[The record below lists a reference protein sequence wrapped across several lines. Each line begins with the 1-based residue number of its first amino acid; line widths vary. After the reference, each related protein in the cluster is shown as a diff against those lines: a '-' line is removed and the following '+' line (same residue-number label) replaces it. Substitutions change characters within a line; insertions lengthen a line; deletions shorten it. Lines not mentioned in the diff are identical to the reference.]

1 MFMKRGLIM
10 NKNFFVANR
19 QKLGD
24 VISQNSIA
32 IFFAGQAPYKSA
44 DETYP
49 FTPNRNFYY
58 LTGIDEEKIIMV
70 IVNINGKVSEMLF
83 IQEND
88 PVMAKWVGETISED
102 KAKEVS
108 GIEDIKFLKDFE
120 SIIANYFDRFSID
133 NLYLDL
139 ERQEFNIPQ
148 TSSQNF
154 AVDIMKRYPYL
165 KVKNI
170 YHDITLF
177 RTIKREEEIELIKKA
192 IDITYDGI
200 KEIWSNAKPGMKEY
214 EIEAYFNYT
223 LKKNG
228 VKDFAF
234 PTIAATGKNA
244 TILHYVDNNTKTEDG
259 ELMLLDL
266 GAQYKYYN
274 GDISRTFPIN
284 GKFSER
290 QKEVY
295 NIVLEA
301 NETVMKAVKPGVT
314 TGELQD
320 ITKRVLAQGCKRIGL
335 IKEDSELNK
344 YYYHGVAHPL
354 GLDTHDVGP
363 RNVELKPGMIITD
376 EPGLY
381 IEEEGLGVRIED
393 DILVTEDGY
402 VNLSAHIIKSI
413 EDIEMFMS
421 KNNN

>member
-1 MFMKRGLIM
+1 M
-10 NKNFFVANR
+10 NKIFFVTNR

-24 VISQNSIA
+24 VLSQNSIA

-58 LTGIDEEKIIMV
+58 LTGIDEEKVIMV
-70 IVNINGKVSEMLF
+70 MININGKVSEMLF

-120 SIIANYFDRFSID
+120 SIIASYFDRFSID
-133 NLYLDL
+133 NVYLDL

-154 AVDIMKRYPYL
+154 AVDIMKRYPYVR
-165 KVKNI
+165 VKNI
-170 YHDITLF
+170 YHDIALL

-214 EIEAYFNYT
+214 EIEAYFNYI

-301 NETVMKAVKPGVT
+301 NETVMKAVKPGIT

-363 RNVELKPGMIITD
+363 RNIELKPGMIITD

-381 IEEEGLGVRIED
+381 IEEEGIGVRIED

>member
-10 NKNFFVANR
+10 NKNFFVTNR

-58 LTGIDEEKIIMV
+58 LTGIDEEKVIMV

-108 GIEDIKFLKDFE
+108 GIGDIKFLKDFE
-120 SIIANYFDRFSID
+120 STIASYFDRFSID

-154 AVDIMKRYPYL
+154 AVDIMKRYPYI

-170 YHDITLF
+170 YHDIALL

-214 EIEAYFNYT
+214 EIEAYFNYI

-244 TILHYVDNNTKTEDG
+244 TILHYVDNNTKAEDG

-335 IKEDSELNK
+335 IEEDSELNK

-413 EDIEMFMS
+413 EDIEKFMS

>member
-1 MFMKRGLIM
+1 M
-10 NKNFFVANR
+10 NKIFFVTNR

-24 VISQNSIA
+24 VLSQNSIA

-58 LTGIDEEKIIMV
+58 LTGIDEEKVIMV
-70 IVNINGKVSEMLF
+70 MININGKVSEMLF

-102 KAKEVS
+102 RAKEVS

-120 SIIANYFDRFSID
+120 SIIASYFDRFSID
-133 NLYLDL
+133 NVYLDL

-154 AVDIMKRYPYL
+154 AVDIMKRYPYVR
-165 KVKNI
+165 VKNV
-170 YHDITLF
+170 YHDIALL

-214 EIEAYFNYT
+214 EIEAYFNYI

-259 ELMLLDL
+259 EIMLLDL

-301 NETVMKAVKPGVT
+301 NETVMKAVKPGIT

-363 RNVELKPGMIITD
+363 RNIELKPGMIITD

-381 IEEEGLGVRIED
+381 IEEEGIGVRIED

>member
-1 MFMKRGLIM
+1 M
-10 NKNFFVANR
+10 NKNFFATNR

-24 VISQNSIA
+24 VISNNSIA

-58 LTGIDEEKIIMV
+58 LTGIDEEKVIMV
-70 IVNINGKVSEMLF
+70 MVNINGEVSEMLF

-88 PVMAKWVGETISED
+88 PVMAKWVGETISEVE
-102 KAKEVS
+102 AKEVS
-108 GIEDIKFLKDFE
+108 DIEDIRLLKDFE
-120 SIIANYFDRFSID
+120 STIAGYFDRFSM
-133 NLYLDL
+133 NNVFLDL
-139 ERQEFNIPQ
+139 ERQEFNIPR
-148 TSSQNF
+148 TPSQNF
-154 AVDIMKRYPYL
+154 AGEIMQRYPYI

-170 YHDITLF
+170 YHDIALL

-200 KEIWSNAKPGMKEY
+200 KEIWSNAKSGMKEY
-214 EIEAYFNYT
+214 EIEAYFNYI

-244 TILHYVDNNTKTEDG
+244 TILHYVDNNTTTEDG

-284 GKFSER
+284 GKFTER

-320 ITKRVLAQGCKRIGL
+320 ITKRVLAEGCKKIGL

-381 IEEEGLGVRIED
+381 IEEEGIGVRIED

-402 VNLSAHIIKSI
+402 INLSAHIIKSV
-413 EDIEMFMS
+413 EDIEAFMS

>member
-10 NKNFFVANR
+10 NKNFFVTNR

-44 DETYP
+44 DETYQ

-58 LTGIDEEKIIMV
+58 LTGIDEEKVIMV
-70 IVNINGKVSEMLF
+70 MVNINGKVSEMLF

-88 PVMAKWVGETISED
+88 SVMAKWVGETISED

-120 SIIANYFDRFSID
+120 STIASYFDRFSID

-154 AVDIMKRYPYL
+154 AVDIMKRYPYVT
-165 KVKNI
+165 VKNV
-170 YHDITLF
+170 YHDIALL

-214 EIEAYFNYT
+214 EIEAYFNYI

-413 EDIEMFMS
+413 EDIEKFMS

>member
-1 MFMKRGLIM
+1 M
-10 NKNFFVANR
+10 NKNFFTINR
-19 QKLGD
+19 QKLEQ
-24 VISQNSIA
+24 VIPSNSMA

-58 LTGIDEEKIIMV
+58 LTGIDEEKVIMMM
-70 IVNINGKVSEMLF
+70 VNINGKISEILF
-83 IQEND
+83 IQESD

-102 KAKEVS
+102 EAKEVS
-108 GIEDIKFLKDFE
+108 GIEDIRVLKDFE
-120 SIIANYFDRFSID
+120 DTVASYFDRF
-133 NLYLDL
+133 NMQNMYLDL
-139 ERQEFNIPQ
+139 ERQEFNIMK

-154 AVDIMKRYPYL
+154 AKEFVERYPYIRI
-165 KVKNI
+165 KNI
-170 YHDITLF
+170 YHDIALL
-177 RTIKREEEIELIKKA
+177 RTIKREEEIELIKEA

-200 KEIWSNAKPGMKEY
+200 KEMWSNVKPGMKEY
-214 EIEAYFNYT
+214 EVEAYFNYV

-244 TILHYVDNNTKTEDG
+244 TILHYVDNDTTTEDG
-259 ELMLLDL
+259 DLMLLDL

-284 GKFSER
+284 GKFTAR

-314 TGELQD
+314 TSELQD
-320 ITKRVLAQGCKRIGL
+320 ITKRVLADGCKKIGL
-335 IKEDSELNK
+335 IKDDSELDK
-344 YYYHGVAHPL
+344 YYFHGVAHPL

-363 RNVELKPGMIITD
+363 RNIELKPGMIITD

-381 IEEEGLGVRIED
+381 IEEEGIGVRIED

-402 VNLSAHIIKSI
+402 VNLSAHIIKSLD
-413 EDIEMFMS
+413 DIEEFMS

>member
-1 MFMKRGLIM
+1 MKRGLIM
-10 NKNFFVANR
+10 NKIFFVTNR
-19 QKLGD
+19 EKLGD
-24 VISQNSIA
+24 VLSQNSIA

-58 LTGIDEEKIIMV
+58 LTGIDEEKVIMV
-70 IVNINGKVSEMLF
+70 MININGKMSEMLF

-120 SIIANYFDRFSID
+120 STIASYFDRFSID
-133 NLYLDL
+133 NVYLDL

-154 AVDIMKRYPYL
+154 AVDIMKRYPY
-165 KVKNI
+165 VRIKNI
-170 YHDITLF
+170 YHDIALL

-192 IDITYDGI
+192 IDVTYDGI

-214 EIEAYFNYT
+214 EIEAYFNYI

-244 TILHYVDNNTKTEDG
+244 TILHYVDNNTKTKDG

-320 ITKRVLAQGCKRIGL
+320 ITKKVLAQGCKRIGL

-363 RNVELKPGMIITD
+363 RNIELKPGMIITD

-381 IEEEGLGVRIED
+381 IEEECIGVRIED

-421 KNNN
+421 KNSN

>member
-1 MFMKRGLIM
+1 M
-10 NKNFFVANR
+10 NKIFYVTNR
-19 QKLGD
+19 KKLGD
-24 VISQNSIA
+24 VLSQNSIA

-58 LTGIDEEKIIMV
+58 LTGIDEEKVIMV
-70 IVNINGKVSEMLF
+70 IININGKVSEMLF

-120 SIIANYFDRFSID
+120 SIIASYFDRFSID
-133 NLYLDL
+133 NVYLDL

-154 AVDIMKRYPYL
+154 AVDIMKRYPYVR
-165 KVKNI
+165 VKNI
-170 YHDITLF
+170 YHDIALL

-214 EIEAYFNYT
+214 EIEAYFNYI

-301 NETVMKAVKPGVT
+301 NETVMKAVKPGIT

-363 RNVELKPGMIITD
+363 RNIELKPGMIITD

-381 IEEEGLGVRIED
+381 IEEEGIGVRIED

-421 KNNN
+421 KNND

>member
-1 MFMKRGLIM
+1 MKRGLIM
-10 NKNFFVANR
+10 NKIFYVTNR
-19 QKLGD
+19 KKLGD
-24 VISQNSIA
+24 VLSQNSIA

-58 LTGIDEEKIIMV
+58 LTGIDEEKVIMV
-70 IVNINGKVSEMLF
+70 IININGKGSEMLF

-108 GIEDIKFLKDFE
+108 GIEEIKFLKDFE
-120 SIIANYFDRFSID
+120 STIASYFDRFNID
-133 NLYLDL
+133 NVYLDL

-154 AVDIMKRYPYL
+154 AVDIMKRYPYVR
-165 KVKNI
+165 VKNI
-170 YHDITLF
+170 YHDIALL

-192 IDITYDGI
+192 IDITYEGI

-214 EIEAYFNYT
+214 EIEAYFNYI

-234 PTIAATGKNA
+234 PTITSTRKNA

-301 NETVMKAVKPGVT
+301 NETVMKAVKPGIT

-363 RNVELKPGMIITD
+363 RNIELKPGMIITD

-381 IEEEGLGVRIED
+381 IEEEGIGVRIED

-421 KNNN
+421 KNND

>member
-1 MFMKRGLIM
+1 M
-10 NKNFFVANR
+10 NKKFFTMNR
-19 QKLGD
+19 QKLGEE
-24 VISQNSIA
+24 IANNSMA

-58 LTGIDEEKIIMV
+58 LTGIDEEKVIMMM
-70 IVNINGKVSEMLF
+70 ININGKISEILF

-88 PVMAKWVGETISED
+88 PVMTKWVGETISED
-102 KAKEVS
+102 KAREVS
-108 GIEDIKFLKDFE
+108 GIDDIRLLKDFE
-120 SIIANYFDRFSID
+120 SIVAGYLDRFNMQNI
-133 NLYLDL
+133 YLDL
-139 ERQEFNIPQ
+139 ERQEFNIVKTP
-148 TSSQNF
+148 SQNF
-154 AVDIMKRYPYL
+154 AKKVIERYPY
-165 KVKNI
+165 VRIKNI
-170 YHDITLF
+170 YHNIALL

-200 KEIWSNAKPGMKEY
+200 KKMWSNAKPGMMEY
-214 EIEAYFNYT
+214 EIEAYFNYV

-244 TILHYVDNNTKTEDG
+244 TTIHYVDNNTVTKDG

-266 GAQYKYYN
+266 GAQYEYYN

-284 GKFSER
+284 GKFTER
-290 QKEVY
+290 QREVY

-301 NETVMKAVKPGVT
+301 NETVMKSVKPGINAS
-314 TGELQD
+314 ELQN
-320 ITKRVLAQGCKRIGL
+320 IAKRVLADGCKRIGL
-335 IKEDSELNK
+335 IEEDSELNK
-344 YYYHGVAHPL
+344 YYVHSVSHPL

-363 RNVELKPGMIITD
+363 RNIELKPGMIITD

-381 IEEEGLGVRIED
+381 IEEEGIGIRIED

-402 VNLSAHIIKSI
+402 VNLSAHIIKTV
-413 EDIEMFMS
+413 EDIEEFMS

>member
-1 MFMKRGLIM
+1 M
-10 NKNFFVANR
+10 NKIFYVTNR
-19 QKLGD
+19 KKLGD
-24 VISQNSIA
+24 VLSQNSIA

-58 LTGIDEEKIIMV
+58 LTGIDEEKVIMV
-70 IVNINGKVSEMLF
+70 IININGKVLEMLF

-120 SIIANYFDRFSID
+120 STIASYFDRFNID
-133 NLYLDL
+133 NVYLDL

-154 AVDIMKRYPYL
+154 AVDIMKRYPYVR
-165 KVKNI
+165 VKNI
-170 YHDITLF
+170 YHDIALL

-214 EIEAYFNYT
+214 EIEAYFNYI

-301 NETVMKAVKPGVT
+301 NETVMKAVKPGIT

-363 RNVELKPGMIITD
+363 RNIELKPGMIITD

-381 IEEEGLGVRIED
+381 IEEEGIGVRIED

-421 KNNN
+421 KNND

>member
-1 MFMKRGLIM
+1 MKRGLIM
-10 NKNFFVANR
+10 NKNFFATNR

-24 VISQNSIA
+24 VISNNSIA

-58 LTGIDEEKIIMV
+58 LTGIDEEKVIMV
-70 IVNINGKVSEMLF
+70 MVNINGEVSEMLF

-88 PVMAKWVGETISED
+88 PVMAKWVGETISEVE
-102 KAKEVS
+102 AKEVS
-108 GIEDIKFLKDFE
+108 DIEDIRLLKDFE
-120 SIIANYFDRFSID
+120 STIAGYFDRFSM
-133 NLYLDL
+133 NNVFLDL
-139 ERQEFNIPQ
+139 ERQEFNIPR
-148 TSSQNF
+148 TPSQNF
-154 AVDIMKRYPYL
+154 AGEIMQRYPYI

-170 YHDITLF
+170 YHDIALL

-200 KEIWSNAKPGMKEY
+200 KEIWSNAKSGMKEY
-214 EIEAYFNYT
+214 EIEAYFNYI

-244 TILHYVDNNTKTEDG
+244 TILHYVDNNTTTEDG

-284 GKFSER
+284 GKFTER

-320 ITKRVLAQGCKRIGL
+320 ITKRVLAEGCKRIGL

-381 IEEEGLGVRIED
+381 IEEEGIGIRIED
-393 DILVTEDGY
+393 DILVAEDGY
-402 VNLSAHIIKSI
+402 INLSAHIIKSV
-413 EDIEMFMS
+413 EDIEAFMS

>member
-1 MFMKRGLIM
+1 M
-10 NKNFFVANR
+10 NKNFFITNR
-19 QKLGD
+19 QKLGE
-24 VISQNSIA
+24 VIPSNSMA

-58 LTGIDEEKIIMV
+58 LTGVDEEKIIMM
-70 IVNINGKVSEMLF
+70 IVNINGKISEILF
-83 IQEND
+83 IQESD
-88 PVMAKWVGETISED
+88 PIMAKWVGKTISED
-102 KAKEVS
+102 EAKDVS
-108 GIEDIKFLKDFE
+108 GIEDIRFLKDFE
-120 SIIANYFDRFSID
+120 STVASYFDRF
-133 NLYLDL
+133 NMQNVYLDL
-139 ERQEFNIPQ
+139 ERQEFNIMKTP
-148 TSSQNF
+148 SQNF
-154 AVDIMKRYPYL
+154 AKELVERYPYI
-165 KVKNI
+165 KIKNI
-170 YHDITLF
+170 YHDIALL

-200 KEIWSNAKPGMKEY
+200 KEMWSNAKPGMKEY
-214 EIEAYFNYT
+214 EVEAYFNYV

-244 TILHYVDNNTKTEDG
+244 TILHYVDNDTTTEDG
-259 ELMLLDL
+259 DLMLLDL

-284 GKFSER
+284 GKFTER

-301 NETVMKAVKPGVT
+301 NEAVMKAVKPGAT
-314 TGELQD
+314 TSELQD
-320 ITKRVLAQGCKRIGL
+320 ITKKVLADGCKKIGL
-335 IKEDSELNK
+335 IKDDSELDK
-344 YYYHGVAHPL
+344 YYFHSVAHPL
-354 GLDTHDVGP
+354 GLDTHDVGS
-363 RNVELKPGMIITD
+363 RNIELKPGMIITD

-381 IEEEGLGVRIED
+381 IEEEGIGVRIED

-402 VNLSAHIIKSI
+402 VNLSAHIIKSV
-413 EDIEMFMS
+413 EDIEEFMS

>member
-1 MFMKRGLIM
+1 M
-10 NKNFFVANR
+10 NKNFFIINR
-19 QKLGD
+19 QKLGE
-24 VISQNSIA
+24 VIPSNSMA

-58 LTGIDEEKIIMV
+58 LTGIDEEKIIMM
-70 IVNINGKVSEMLF
+70 IVNINGKISEILF
-83 IQEND
+83 IQESD

-102 KAKEVS
+102 EAKEVS
-108 GIEDIKFLKDFE
+108 GIEDIRFLKDFE
-120 SIIANYFDRFSID
+120 STVASYFDRF
-133 NLYLDL
+133 NMQNMYLEL
-139 ERQEFNIPQ
+139 ERQEFNIMKTP
-148 TSSQNF
+148 SQNF
-154 AVDIMKRYPYL
+154 AKELVERYPYIRI
-165 KVKNI
+165 KNI
-170 YHDITLF
+170 YHDIALL
-177 RTIKREEEIELIKKA
+177 RTIKREDEIELIKKA

-200 KEIWSNAKPGMKEY
+200 KEMWSNAKPGMKEY
-214 EIEAYFNYT
+214 EVEAYFNYV

-244 TILHYVDNNTKTEDG
+244 TILHYVDNDTTTEDG
-259 ELMLLDL
+259 DLMLLDL

-284 GKFSER
+284 GKFTER

-301 NETVMKAVKPGVT
+301 NEAAMRAVKPGVT
-314 TGELQD
+314 TSELQD
-320 ITKRVLAQGCKRIGL
+320 ITKKVLADGCKKIGL
-335 IKEDSELNK
+335 IKDDSELDK
-344 YYYHGVAHPL
+344 YYFHSVAHPL

-363 RNVELKPGMIITD
+363 RNIELKPGMIITD

-381 IEEEGLGVRIED
+381 IEEEGIGVRIED

-402 VNLSAHIIKSI
+402 VNLSAHIIKSV
-413 EDIEMFMS
+413 EDIEEFMS

>member
-1 MFMKRGLIM
+1 M
-10 NKNFFVANR
+10 NKIFFVTNR

-24 VISQNSIA
+24 VLSQNSIA

-58 LTGIDEEKIIMV
+58 LTGIDEEKVIMV
-70 IVNINGKVSEMLF
+70 MININGKVSEMLF

-102 KAKEVS
+102 RAKEVS

-120 SIIANYFDRFSID
+120 SIIASYFDRFSID
-133 NLYLDL
+133 NVYLDL

-154 AVDIMKRYPYL
+154 AVDIMKRYPYVR
-165 KVKNI
+165 VKNV
-170 YHDITLF
+170 YHDIALL

-214 EIEAYFNYT
+214 EIEAYFNYI

-301 NETVMKAVKPGVT
+301 NETVMKAVKPGIT

-363 RNVELKPGMIITD
+363 RNIELKPGMIITD

-381 IEEEGLGVRIED
+381 IEEEGIGVRIED

>member
-1 MFMKRGLIM
+1 M
-10 NKNFFVANR
+10 NKNFFATNR

-24 VISQNSIA
+24 VISNNSIA

-58 LTGIDEEKIIMV
+58 LTGIDEEKVIMV
-70 IVNINGKVSEMLF
+70 MVNINGEVSEMLF

-88 PVMAKWVGETISED
+88 PVMAKWVGETISEVE
-102 KAKEVS
+102 AKEVS
-108 GIEDIKFLKDFE
+108 DIEDIRLLKDFE
-120 SIIANYFDRFSID
+120 STIAGYFDRFSM
-133 NLYLDL
+133 NNVFLDL
-139 ERQEFNIPQ
+139 ERQEFNIPR
-148 TSSQNF
+148 TPSQNF
-154 AVDIMKRYPYL
+154 AGEIMQRYPYI

-170 YHDITLF
+170 YHDIALL

-200 KEIWSNAKPGMKEY
+200 KEIWSNAKSGMKEY
-214 EIEAYFNYT
+214 EIEAYFNYI

-244 TILHYVDNNTKTEDG
+244 TILHYVDNNTTTEDG

-284 GKFSER
+284 GKFTER

-320 ITKRVLAQGCKRIGL
+320 ITKRVLAEGCKRIGL

-381 IEEEGLGVRIED
+381 IEEEGIGVRIED

-402 VNLSAHIIKSI
+402 INLSAHIIKSV
-413 EDIEMFMS
+413 EDIEAFMS

>member
-1 MFMKRGLIM
+1 MKRGLIM
-10 NKNFFVANR
+10 NKNFFATNR

-24 VISQNSIA
+24 VISNNSIA

-58 LTGIDEEKIIMV
+58 LTGIDEEKVIMV
-70 IVNINGKVSEMLF
+70 MVNINGEVSEMLF

-88 PVMAKWVGETISED
+88 PVMAKWVGETISEVE
-102 KAKEVS
+102 AKEVS
-108 GIEDIKFLKDFE
+108 DIEDIRLLKDFE
-120 SIIANYFDRFSID
+120 STIAGYFDRFSM
-133 NLYLDL
+133 NNVFLDL
-139 ERQEFNIPQ
+139 ERQEFNIPR
-148 TSSQNF
+148 TPSQNF
-154 AVDIMKRYPYL
+154 AGEIMQRYPYI

-170 YHDITLF
+170 YHDIALL

-200 KEIWSNAKPGMKEY
+200 KEIWSNAKSGMKEY
-214 EIEAYFNYT
+214 EIEAYFNYI

-244 TILHYVDNNTKTEDG
+244 TILHYVDNNTTTEDG

-284 GKFSER
+284 GKFTER

-320 ITKRVLAQGCKRIGL
+320 ITKRVLAEGCKKIGL

-381 IEEEGLGVRIED
+381 IEEEGIGVRIED

-402 VNLSAHIIKSI
+402 INLSAHIIKSV
-413 EDIEMFMS
+413 EDIEAFMS

>member
-1 MFMKRGLIM
+1 MKRGLIM
-10 NKNFFVANR
+10 NKIFFVTNR

-24 VISQNSIA
+24 VLSQNSIA

-58 LTGIDEEKIIMV
+58 LTGIDEEKVIMV
-70 IVNINGKVSEMLF
+70 MININGKVSEMLF

-102 KAKEVS
+102 RAKEVS

-120 SIIANYFDRFSID
+120 SIIASYFDRFSID
-133 NLYLDL
+133 NVYLDL

-154 AVDIMKRYPYL
+154 AVDIMKRYPY
-165 KVKNI
+165 VRVNNV
-170 YHDITLF
+170 YHDIALL

-214 EIEAYFNYT
+214 EIEAYFNYI

-301 NETVMKAVKPGVT
+301 NETVMKAVKPGIT

-363 RNVELKPGMIITD
+363 RNIELKPGMIITD

-381 IEEEGLGVRIED
+381 IEEEGIGVRIED

-421 KNNN
+421 KNND

>member
-1 MFMKRGLIM
+1 M
-10 NKNFFVANR
+10 NKIFFVTNR

-24 VISQNSIA
+24 VLSQNSIA

-58 LTGIDEEKIIMV
+58 LTGIDEEKVIMV
-70 IVNINGKVSEMLF
+70 IININGKVSEMLF

-102 KAKEVS
+102 RAKEVS

-120 SIIANYFDRFSID
+120 SIIASYFDRFSID
-133 NLYLDL
+133 NVYLDL

-154 AVDIMKRYPYL
+154 AVDIMKRYPYVR
-165 KVKNI
+165 VKNV
-170 YHDITLF
+170 YHDIALL

-214 EIEAYFNYT
+214 EIEAYFNYI

-301 NETVMKAVKPGVT
+301 NETVMKAVKPGIT

-363 RNVELKPGMIITD
+363 RNIELKPGMIITD

-381 IEEEGLGVRIED
+381 IEEEGIGVRIED

-421 KNNN
+421 KNND

>member
-1 MFMKRGLIM
+1 M
-10 NKNFFVANR
+10 
-19 QKLGD
+19 
-24 VISQNSIA
+24 A

-58 LTGIDEEKIIMV
+58 LTGIDEEKIIMMM
-70 IVNINGKVSEMLF
+70 VNINGKISEILF
-83 IQEND
+83 IQESD
-88 PVMAKWVGETISED
+88 PVMAKWIGKTISED
-102 KAKEVS
+102 EAKEVS
-108 GIEDIKFLKDFE
+108 GIEDIRFLKDFE
-120 SIIANYFDRFSID
+120 STVASYFDRF
-133 NLYLDL
+133 NMQNMYLDL
-139 ERQEFNIPQ
+139 ERQEFNIMK

-154 AVDIMKRYPYL
+154 AKELVERYPYIRI
-165 KVKNI
+165 KNI
-170 YHDITLF
+170 YHDIALL

-200 KEIWSNAKPGMKEY
+200 KEMWSSVKPGMKEY
-214 EIEAYFNYT
+214 EVEAYFNYV

-244 TILHYVDNNTKTEDG
+244 TILHYVDNDTATEDG
-259 ELMLLDL
+259 DLMLLDL

-284 GKFSER
+284 GKFTER

-314 TGELQD
+314 TSELQD
-320 ITKRVLAQGCKRIGL
+320 ITKRILADGCKKIGL
-335 IKEDSELNK
+335 IKDDSELDK
-344 YYYHGVAHPL
+344 YYFHSVAHPL

-363 RNVELKPGMIITD
+363 RNIELKPGMIITD

-381 IEEEGLGVRIED
+381 IEEECIGVRIED

-402 VNLSAHIIKSI
+402 VNLSAHIIKSV
-413 EDIEMFMS
+413 EDIEEFMS

>member
-1 MFMKRGLIM
+1 M
-10 NKNFFVANR
+10 NKNFFIINR
-19 QKLGD
+19 QKLGE
-24 VISQNSIA
+24 VIPSNSMA

-58 LTGIDEEKIIMV
+58 LTGIDEEKIIMM
-70 IVNINGKVSEMLF
+70 IVNINDKISEILF
-83 IQEND
+83 IQESD

-102 KAKEVS
+102 EAKDVS
-108 GIEDIKFLKDFE
+108 GIEDIRFLKDFE
-120 SIIANYFDRFSID
+120 STVASYFDRF
-133 NLYLDL
+133 NMQNVYLDL
-139 ERQEFNIPQ
+139 ERQEFNIMKTP
-148 TSSQNF
+148 SQNF
-154 AVDIMKRYPYL
+154 AKELVERYPYIRI
-165 KVKNI
+165 KNI
-170 YHDITLF
+170 YHNIALL
-177 RTIKREEEIELIKKA
+177 RNIKREEEIELIKKA

-200 KEIWSNAKPGMKEY
+200 KEMWSNAKPGMKEY
-214 EIEAYFNYT
+214 EVEAYFNYV

-244 TILHYVDNNTKTEDG
+244 TILHYVDNDTTTEDG
-259 ELMLLDL
+259 DLMLLDL

-284 GKFSER
+284 GKFTER

-301 NETVMKAVKPGVT
+301 NEAVMKAVKPGVT
-314 TGELQD
+314 TSELQD
-320 ITKRVLAQGCKRIGL
+320 ITKKVLADGCKKIGL
-335 IKEDSELNK
+335 IKDDSELDK
-344 YYYHGVAHPL
+344 YYFHSVAHPL
-354 GLDTHDVGP
+354 GLDTHDVGS
-363 RNVELKPGMIITD
+363 RNIELKPGMIITD

-381 IEEEGLGVRIED
+381 IEEEGIGVRIED

-402 VNLSAHIIKSI
+402 VNLSAHIIKSV
-413 EDIEMFMS
+413 EDIEEFMS

>member
-1 MFMKRGLIM
+1 M
-10 NKNFFVANR
+10 NKIFFVTNR

-24 VISQNSIA
+24 VLSQNSIA

-58 LTGIDEEKIIMV
+58 LTGIDEEKVIMV
-70 IVNINGKVSEMLF
+70 IININGKVSEMLF

-102 KAKEVS
+102 RAKEVS

-120 SIIANYFDRFSID
+120 SIIASYFDRFSID
-133 NLYLDL
+133 NVYLDL

-154 AVDIMKRYPYL
+154 AVDIMKRYPYVR
-165 KVKNI
+165 VKNI
-170 YHDITLF
+170 YHDIALL

-214 EIEAYFNYT
+214 EIEAYFNYI

-301 NETVMKAVKPGVT
+301 NETVMKAVKPGIT

-363 RNVELKPGMIITD
+363 RNIELKPGMIITD

-381 IEEEGLGVRIED
+381 IEEEGIGVRIED

-421 KNNN
+421 KNND

>member
-1 MFMKRGLIM
+1 M
-10 NKNFFVANR
+10 NKIFFVTNR

-24 VISQNSIA
+24 VLSQNSIA

-58 LTGIDEEKIIMV
+58 LTGIDEEKVIMV
-70 IVNINGKVSEMLF
+70 MININGKVSEMLF

-102 KAKEVS
+102 RAKEVS

-120 SIIANYFDRFSID
+120 SIIASYFDRFSID
-133 NLYLDL
+133 NVYLDL

-154 AVDIMKRYPYL
+154 AVDIMKRYPYVR
-165 KVKNI
+165 VKNL
-170 YHDITLF
+170 YHDIALL

-214 EIEAYFNYT
+214 EIEAYFNYI

-301 NETVMKAVKPGVT
+301 NETVMKAVKPGIT

-363 RNVELKPGMIITD
+363 RNIELKPGMIITD

-381 IEEEGLGVRIED
+381 IEEEGIGVRIED

-421 KNNN
+421 KNND

>member
-1 MFMKRGLIM
+1 M
-10 NKNFFVANR
+10 NKNFFIINR
-19 QKLGD
+19 QKLGE
-24 VISQNSIA
+24 VIPSNSMA

-58 LTGIDEEKIIMV
+58 LTGIDEEKIIMM
-70 IVNINGKVSEMLF
+70 IVNINGKISEILF
-83 IQEND
+83 IQESD

-102 KAKEVS
+102 EAKEVS
-108 GIEDIKFLKDFE
+108 GIEDIRFLKDFE
-120 SIIANYFDRFSID
+120 STVASYFDRF
-133 NLYLDL
+133 NMQNMYLDL
-139 ERQEFNIPQ
+139 ERQEFNIMKTP
-148 TSSQNF
+148 SQNF
-154 AVDIMKRYPYL
+154 AKELVERYPYIRI
-165 KVKNI
+165 KNV
-170 YHDITLF
+170 YHDIALL

-200 KEIWSNAKPGMKEY
+200 KEMWSNAKPGMKEY
-214 EIEAYFNYT
+214 EVEAYFNYV
-223 LKKNG
+223 LKRNG

-244 TILHYVDNNTKTEDG
+244 TILHYVDNDTTTEDG
-259 ELMLLDL
+259 DLMLLDL

-284 GKFSER
+284 GKFTER

-301 NETVMKAVKPGVT
+301 NEAVMKAVKPGVT
-314 TGELQD
+314 TSELQD
-320 ITKRVLAQGCKRIGL
+320 ITKKVLADGCKKIGL
-335 IKEDSELNK
+335 IKDDSELDK
-344 YYYHGVAHPL
+344 YYFHSVAHPL
-354 GLDTHDVGP
+354 GLDTHDVGS
-363 RNVELKPGMIITD
+363 RNIELKPGMIITD

-381 IEEEGLGVRIED
+381 IEEEGIGVRIED

-402 VNLSAHIIKSI
+402 VNLSAHIIKSV
-413 EDIEMFMS
+413 EDIEEFMS

>member
-1 MFMKRGLIM
+1 M
-10 NKNFFVANR
+10 NKNFFIINR
-19 QKLGD
+19 QKLGE
-24 VISQNSIA
+24 VIPSNSMA

-58 LTGIDEEKIIMV
+58 LTGIDEEKIIMM
-70 IVNINGKVSEMLF
+70 IVNINGKISEILF
-83 IQEND
+83 IQESD

-102 KAKEVS
+102 EAKEVS
-108 GIEDIKFLKDFE
+108 GIEDIRFLKDFE
-120 SIIANYFDRFSID
+120 STVASYFDRF
-133 NLYLDL
+133 NMQNVYLDL
-139 ERQEFNIPQ
+139 ERQEFNIMKTP
-148 TSSQNF
+148 SQNF
-154 AVDIMKRYPYL
+154 AKELVERYPYIRI
-165 KVKNI
+165 KNI
-170 YHDITLF
+170 YHDIALL
-177 RTIKREEEIELIKKA
+177 RTIKREDEIELIKKA

-200 KEIWSNAKPGMKEY
+200 KEMWSNAKPGMKEY
-214 EIEAYFNYT
+214 EVEAYFNYV

-244 TILHYVDNNTKTEDG
+244 TILHYVDNDTTTEDG
-259 ELMLLDL
+259 DLMLLDL

-284 GKFSER
+284 GKFTER

-301 NETVMKAVKPGVT
+301 NEAAMRAVKPGVT
-314 TGELQD
+314 TSELQD
-320 ITKRVLAQGCKRIGL
+320 IAKKVLADGCKKIGL
-335 IKEDSELNK
+335 IKDDSELDK
-344 YYYHGVAHPL
+344 YYFHSVAHPL

-363 RNVELKPGMIITD
+363 RNIELKPGMIITD

-381 IEEEGLGVRIED
+381 IEEEGIGVRIED

-402 VNLSAHIIKSI
+402 VNLSAHIIKSV
-413 EDIEMFMS
+413 EDIEEFMS

>member
-1 MFMKRGLIM
+1 MKRGLIM
-10 NKNFFVANR
+10 NKIFYVTNR
-19 QKLGD
+19 KKLGD
-24 VISQNSIA
+24 VLSQNSIA

-58 LTGIDEEKIIMV
+58 LTGIDEEKVIMV
-70 IVNINGKVSEMLF
+70 IININGKVLEMLF

-88 PVMAKWVGETISED
+88 PVMAKWVGED

-120 SIIANYFDRFSID
+120 STIASYFDRFNID
-133 NLYLDL
+133 NVYLDL

-154 AVDIMKRYPYL
+154 AVDIMKRYPYVR
-165 KVKNI
+165 VKNI
-170 YHDITLF
+170 YHDIALL

-214 EIEAYFNYT
+214 ELEAYFNYI

-301 NETVMKAVKPGVT
+301 NETVMKAVKPGIT

-363 RNVELKPGMIITD
+363 RNIELKPGMIITD

-381 IEEEGLGVRIED
+381 IEEEGIGVRIED

-421 KNNN
+421 KNND

>member
-1 MFMKRGLIM
+1 M
-10 NKNFFVANR
+10 NKIFFVTNR

-24 VISQNSIA
+24 VLSQNSIA

-58 LTGIDEEKIIMV
+58 LTGIDEEKVIMV
-70 IVNINGKVSEMLF
+70 MININGKVSEMLF

-88 PVMAKWVGETISED
+88 PVMAKWVGETISENR
-102 KAKEVS
+102 AKEVS

-120 SIIANYFDRFSID
+120 STIASYFDRFSIE
-133 NLYLDL
+133 NVYLDL

-154 AVDIMKRYPYL
+154 AVDIMKRYPYVR
-165 KVKNI
+165 VKNI
-170 YHDITLF
+170 YHGIALL

-214 EIEAYFNYT
+214 EIEAYFNYI

-244 TILHYVDNNTKTEDG
+244 TILHYVENNTKTEDG

-363 RNVELKPGMIITD
+363 RNIELKPGMIITD

-381 IEEEGLGVRIED
+381 IEEEGIGVRIED

>member
-1 MFMKRGLIM
+1 MKRGLIM
-10 NKNFFVANR
+10 NKIFFVTNR

-24 VISQNSIA
+24 VLSQNSIA

-58 LTGIDEEKIIMV
+58 LTGIDEEKVIMV
-70 IVNINGKVSEMLF
+70 MININGKVSEMLF

-102 KAKEVS
+102 RAKEVS

-120 SIIANYFDRFSID
+120 SIIASYFDRFSID
-133 NLYLDL
+133 NVYLDL

-154 AVDIMKRYPYL
+154 AVDIMKRYPYVR
-165 KVKNI
+165 VKNV
-170 YHDITLF
+170 YHDIALL

-214 EIEAYFNYT
+214 EIEAYFNYI

-259 ELMLLDL
+259 EIMLLDL

-301 NETVMKAVKPGVT
+301 NETVMKAVKPGIT

-363 RNVELKPGMIITD
+363 RNIELKPGMIITD

-381 IEEEGLGVRIED
+381 IEEEGIGVRIED

>member
-1 MFMKRGLIM
+1 M
-10 NKNFFVANR
+10 NKNFFTINR
-19 QKLGD
+19 QKLGE
-24 VISQNSIA
+24 VISSNSMA

-58 LTGIDEEKIIMV
+58 LTGIDEEKIIMMM
-70 IVNINGKVSEMLF
+70 VNINGKISEILF
-83 IQEND
+83 IQESD

-102 KAKEVS
+102 EAKEVS
-108 GIEDIKFLKDFE
+108 GIEDIRFLKDFE
-120 SIIANYFDRFSID
+120 STVASYFDRF
-133 NLYLDL
+133 NMQNMYLDL
-139 ERQEFNIPQ
+139 ERQEFNIMK

-154 AVDIMKRYPYL
+154 AKELVERYPYIRI
-165 KVKNI
+165 KNI
-170 YHDITLF
+170 YHDIALL
-177 RTIKREEEIELIKKA
+177 RTIKREEEIELIKEA

-200 KEIWSNAKPGMKEY
+200 KEMWSNVKPGMKEY
-214 EIEAYFNYT
+214 EVEAYFNYV

-244 TILHYVDNNTKTEDG
+244 TILHYVDNDTTTEDG
-259 ELMLLDL
+259 DLMLLDL

-284 GKFSER
+284 GKFTER

-314 TGELQD
+314 TSELQD
-320 ITKRVLAQGCKRIGL
+320 ITKRVLADGCKKIGL
-335 IKEDSELNK
+335 IKDDSELDK
-344 YYYHGVAHPL
+344 YYFHGVAHPL

-363 RNVELKPGMIITD
+363 RNIELKPGMIITD

-381 IEEEGLGVRIED
+381 IEEEGIGVRIED

-402 VNLSAHIIKSI
+402 VNLSAHIIKSLD
-413 EDIEMFMS
+413 DIEEFMS